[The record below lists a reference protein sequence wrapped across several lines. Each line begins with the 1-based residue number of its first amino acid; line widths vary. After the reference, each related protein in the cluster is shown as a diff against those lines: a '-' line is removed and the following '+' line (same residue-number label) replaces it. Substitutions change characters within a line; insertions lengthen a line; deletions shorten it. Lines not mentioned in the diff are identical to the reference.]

1 MSRANQLSIED
12 FARLSAALA
21 APFADREKV
30 LTAAGVDEDSWAET
44 KAAMSKLI
52 AARLRIDD
60 RGPLDTYRS
69 AFAGTSDPSPV
80 AAAPIDPP
88 AQVAAPAVEPPTD
101 APKFTPSYMLGKP
114 LGTPASVATPAPAGV
129 SPAEPP
135 RVVIRPPVQVAS
147 QPASVAR
154 PASPA
159 ATVLTTM
166 EELSSKMLQAK
177 PATPFKPGDDDA
189 VAARMNQPFS
199 PSEQSGE
206 TKEVGMLSLESLLP
220 FINNAREAPS
230 TPLGWS
236 LARYASLCVDLL
248 RSGAPEAQVLAA
260 AKVTP
265 EQRAELDAYW
275 RQRLRDEPAVR
286 TEWKLHADRREAE
299 LRASRGG

>member
-30 LTAAGVDEDSWAET
+30 LGAAAIDEESWAKT
-44 KAAMSKLI
+44 KTAMTQLI
-52 AARLRIDD
+52 AARLQIDD
-60 RGPLDTYRS
+60 RGPLDAYRS
-69 AFAGTSDPSPV
+69 AFAGTSDPSREPATPTDPSSQV
-80 AAAPIDPP
+80 PAAVE
-88 AQVAAPAVEPPTD
+88 QAPAD
-101 APKFTPSYMLGKP
+101 APKFTPSYMLGKQ
-114 LGTPASVATPAPAGV
+114 LRTPAQVAAAAPAAV

-154 PASPA
+154 AASPA

-166 EELSSKMLQAK
+166 EELSRKMLQAK
-177 PATPFKPGDDDA
+177 PATPFTPDDG
-189 VAARMNQPFS
+189 AAAHAHTSQPFL

-220 FINNAREAPS
+220 FINNAREAPP
-230 TPLGWS
+230 TPLGWT
-236 LARYASLCVDLL
+236 LARYASFCVDLL

-260 AKVTP
+260 AQVTP

-286 TEWKLHADRREAE
+286 SEWKLHADRREAE
-299 LRASRGG
+299 LRASREG